1 MPRVIGI
8 DIPGKKRLV
17 ISLSYIYGIGSH
29 RSKEIIEKLG
39 LNPDM
44 RTDELTQ
51 EQVVQ
56 LNNLLTSQYTLEGE
70 LRRQIKSNIHRLIS
84 INCYR
89 GNRHKHNLPTRGQRT
104 KSNARTRKGNVR
116 RTVAGKK
123 KAPGPK

>member
-44 RTDELTQ
+44 RTDQLTQ

-56 LNNLLTSQYTLEGE
+56 LNNLLTSEYTLEGE

-89 GNRHKHNLPTRGQRT
+89 GLRHKHNLPTRGQRT

-123 KAPGPK
+123 KARGPK